1 MTHCISSWKGH
12 TSSSG
17 CHFMLPETQQMLL
30 SNSGDQRI
38 NVWKYCVEPDE
49 TKYKEIYWWN
59 ARNRLKSSKTPHLQE
74 NAIVKI
80 KAECFVWS
88 KFASFAFFCALPML
102 FSICFQMHQ
111 SEMFTAP
118 MCSQLELLRVVVEK
132 GITFGWFMEGME
144 IQPPLQRWFDKL
156 LYRWWC
162 SGFFWIIAHWM
173 RIVRMLVQ
181 VCVCVCVFV

>member
-12 TSSSG
+12 TSSSVFRMSF
-17 CHFMLPETQQMLL
+17 HAAW
-30 SNSGDQRI
+30 NSVNVALEFRRSTDQGLKVLRWTRWNKI
-38 NVWKYCVEPDE
+38 QRNLMMKCTESFEILKDPTFARECYCKDKGRVFC
-49 TKYKEIYWWN
+49 
-59 ARNRLKSSKTPHLQE
+59 L
-74 NAIVKI
+74 
-80 KAECFVWS
+80 

-144 IQPPLQRWFDKL
+144 IQPPLQRWFHK
-156 LYRWWC
+156 
-162 SGFFWIIAHWM
+162 HP
-173 RIVRMLVQ
+173 
-181 VCVCVCVFV
+181 